1 MKPTYTDLTGKP
13 VRKPASIID
22 ATTGLRVA
30 GPTDE
35 QLARAGSGIVTIRYL
50 TN

>member
-1 MKPTYTDLTGKP
+1 MTAYTDERGKP

-30 GPTDE
+30 GPSDE
-35 QLARAGSGIVTIRYL
+35 QLARAGIYRAVIIRIAK
-50 TN
+50 